1 MRIISGKYKS
11 RRLQVPANI
20 TARPTTDFAKEG
32 LFNFL
37 NNFIEF
43 EEITVLDLF
52 AGTGS
57 ISLEFIS
64 RGCKKVV
71 AVENYKTQA
80 NFILQ
85 TVKTLNINNLTFFRA
100 DVFHFLKTCKMSF
113 DLIFADPPYDFHNFA
128 QIPDIVLNTNI
139 LTPDGIFILEHSV
152 HYDFSAHPNFKNH
165 RKYGNVNFSIFKFC
179 TNF

>member
-11 RRLQVPANI
+11 RRLYLPSNI

-37 NNFIEF
+37 NNIIDF

-64 RGCKKVV
+64 RGSRKII
-71 AVENYKTQA
+71 AVENNKTQV

-85 TVKTLNINNLTFFRA
+85 TIKSMNINNMTLFRA
-100 DVFHFLKTCKMSF
+100 DVFQFLKTCKTTF
-113 DLIFADPPYDFHNFA
+113 DFVFADPPYDLNNFA
-128 QIPDIVLNTNI
+128 QIPDIVLNANI
-139 LTPDGIFILEHSV
+139 LNTEGIFVLEHSAR
-152 HYDFSAHPNFKNH
+152 YNFSAHTHFKSS
-165 RKYGNVNFSIFKFC
+165 RKYGNVNFSVFE
-179 TNF
+179 